1 MRQPMQGLHRLT
13 DLDALVDQEK
23 ARGSRAP

>member
-1 MRQPMQGLHRLT
+1 MRRPLQGLHRLT
-13 DLDALVDQEK
+13 DLDALVEQEQ

>member
-1 MRQPMQGLHRLT
+1 MQGLHRLT

-23 ARGSRAP
+23 ARGSIAP